1 MRDEKATRKMAEDG
15 QRGLHIQIIHIKINK
30 PVKSLNNFIIID
42 LRHTY
47 SIKNTQSKEKI
58 FIHHELFKTT
68 ICYNIRKSFHDV
80 RLV

>member
-15 QRGLHIQIIHIKINK
+15 QRGLHIQKIHIKINM

-58 FIHHELFKTT
+58 FIHHELF
-68 ICYNIRKSFHDV
+68 
-80 RLV
+80 